1 MRLTCRRSLRQFCN
15 FIRNKKSYNLRC
27 FSITCIL
34 ACLLVYT
41 IVYVILFD
49 RTVIDTQYVNA
60 VDESVLNNRVD
71 FHEVSIVRSCSN
83 LTRRCYSVRDRKML
97 SDNGEEIVE
106 RHLLVDGFT
115 DDSDTVVRLIPP
127 NGETFDTSD
136 TRIWVVDHST
146 IRSDYVAAMLV
157 APFLMTSLSLDS
169 KDSGKHVLGIGLGG
183 GSFDMAL
190 HKMKREVNITIVEL
204 DPVVVDIA
212 QSWFG
217 VMESKNHH
225 VIVDDGLKF
234 VEKASKSGA
243 KFDVIVLDACDEAI
257 KSPCPPATFRNKNVI
272 EMMKGVL
279 TPTGS
284 LLVNILSEDGDGVPS
299 SVLEIVSLFA
309 SVFPACVQ
317 MKMVREV
324 NVILACVPYSISN
337 IRQQLNFYNSRLAT
351 IAEKF
356 KFAKLLEGVS
366 LV

>member
-1 MRLTCRRSLRQFCN
+1 MKHGILQFSSYFSMLLHFWSFSLV
-15 FIRNKKSYNLRC
+15 
-27 FSITCIL
+27 FSG
-34 ACLLVYT
+34 
-41 IVYVILFD
+41 
-49 RTVIDTQYVNA
+49 
-60 VDESVLNNRVD
+60 
-71 FHEVSIVRSCSN
+71 
-83 LTRRCYSVRDRKML
+83 
-97 SDNGEEIVE
+97 GEEIVE
-106 RHLLVDGFT
+106 RHLLVDGFA

-127 NGETFDTSD
+127 NGRETFDTSD

-146 IRSDYVAAMLV
+146 IRSEYVAAMLV
-157 APFLMTSLSLDS
+157 APFLVTSLSLDS
-169 KDSGKHVLGIGLGG
+169 KDSGKNVLGIGLGG

-190 HKMKREVNITIVEL
+190 HKMKLQVNITIVEL

-234 VEKASKSGA
+234 VEKASKSGV

-279 TPTGS
+279 TPTG
-284 LLVNILSEDGDGVPS
+284 
-299 SVLEIVSLFA
+299 
-309 SVFPACVQ
+309 VFF
-317 MKMVREV
+317 KV
-324 NVILACVPYSISN
+324 NVILTCVPYSISN

-356 KFAKLLEGVS
+356 KFAKLLERVS